1 MRKIFSKKAAR
12 ILALI
17 LFIVVLFFAYFK
29 FFLNQSSAIV
39 MSIVVVVALAV
50 WILYFLKKKGVIEN
64 DITEFLKENWIFAL
78 LPMLFC
84 WIAILLLF
92 LSLEKI
98 PPEKNAETIQLQR
111 LPDKEITKR
120 ITCDSIQRFIEHDI
134 SLDTIKHY
142 RYSWGIMR
150 NHDDTIKHKNSVFSY
165 TQLNRQYSVMPE
177 AHVDGYKLKCGE
189 EVIVDV
195 QRKYF
200 EGSKIKPFTRY
211 IIMGYNENGV
221 RRYSEYENEPQSD
234 NREPDLYDLFFD
246 GAWAQWYDTI
256 SVPKFSCSMP
266 ESRSIILKA
275 SEALGFRNCKGG
287 CFGTIDTNGN
297 IIVGENPSFSTQTEA
312 FAYCNET
319 CKNAAVRLL
328 TGFSYTEYKACLS
341 TIEVYRTDKQEERRC
356 GTAKITVSRTRGFWS
371 RRPYSC
377 NSTGTWEMVKE

>member
-1 MRKIFSKKAAR
+1 MRKILSKKPAR

-17 LFIVVLFFAYFK
+17 LFIVVLFFAYLK
-29 FFLNQSSAIV
+29 FFLNVTSAIV
-39 MSIVVVVALAV
+39 MSIVVVILFGA
-50 WILYFLKKKGVIEN
+50 WILYFLKKKDVIEE
-64 DITEFLKENWIFAL
+64 DITEFLKDNWIFVIFVL
-78 LPMLFC
+78 MFG
-84 WIAILLLF
+84 WGITSVLLL
-92 LSLEKI
+92 LIEDIS
-98 PPEKNAETIQLQR
+98 PEENVETIQAQR
-111 LPDKEITKR
+111 LPDREITKR
-120 ITCDSIQRFIEHDI
+120 VSCDSIQRFIEHDV

-142 RYSWGIMR
+142 RYHWGVMR

-165 TQLNRQYSVMPE
+165 TQLNRQYSMMPE
-177 AHVDGYKLKCGE
+177 TNVDGYKLKCGE

-200 EGSKIKPFTRY
+200 EGSKVKPFTRY
-211 IIMGYNENGV
+211 IIIGYNENGV

-287 CFGTIDTNGN
+287 CYGTIDTNGN
-297 IIVGENPSFSTQTEA
+297 IILGANPSFSTQTEA

-341 TIEVYRTDKQEERRC
+341 TIEVYRTDKQEERPC
-356 GTAKITVSRTRGFWS
+356 GTAKITVNRNRGFLS

-377 NSTGTWEMVKE
+377 NSAATWEMVKE